1 VNEKVDDE
9 KLNWLANRF
18 HQGNYNIQ
26 SLMQDIFT
34 SDWFYH
40 EGNIGAKIKSPV
52 ELLVGIRRILPM
64 QLENEEAQLLVQR
77 LLGQILF
84 YPPNVAGWPGGKNW
98 IDSSS
103 LMLRLRLPQLIHD
116 DESIN
121 LAPKSDDDQQMGMKE
136 EGNDGANRKAQKM
149 NGNKLVKQ
157 QILANI
163 NWAPYLAQFEK
174 VPKEKLVNALA
185 GTLLQTANGP
195 SQLLLEGQADKN
207 SRETFIKSV
216 TISLMATPEYQLC

>member
-1 VNEKVDDE
+1 
-9 KLNWLANRF
+9 
-18 HQGNYNIQ
+18 
-26 SLMQDIFT
+26 
-34 SDWFYH
+34 
-40 EGNIGAKIKSPV
+40 
-52 ELLVGIRRILPM
+52 LVGIRRILPM

-136 EGNDGANRKAQKM
+136 EGNDGENRKAQKM
-149 NGNKLVKQ
+149 NGNKLIKQ

-163 NWAPYLAQFEK
+163 NWSPYLAQFEK
-174 VPKEKLVNALA
+174 VPKEKLLNAL
-185 GTLLQTANGP
+185 GGILLQTANGP
-195 SQLLLEGQADKN
+195 SQPLLERQADKN
-207 SRETFIKSV
+207 SRESFIKSV